1 MNTGFAAEKHGFR
14 FPNRFR
20 LGWLLYGL
28 CGGMCFTALARWYDG
43 VKIPRGITPPRRGSP
58 LFRELLWRQINSF
71 HGLKVPAKVLRWQRW
86 SDLRLI
92 SHTVWNELPRIT
104 NALAAG
110 HPVVLCLIRSA
121 KGESVLHN
129 HQVLATGF
137 VKDGLGTAIKVYDPN
152 YPVVTN
158 ELWIGDDGRMR
169 QLTGEKLRGFF
180 VIEYEREIACFPLIG
195 SL

>member
-1 MNTGFAAEKHGFR
+1 MSTAFTAESHGFR
-14 FPNRFR
+14 FRNSFSLGR
-20 LGWLLYGL
+20 LHFGL
-28 CGGMCFTALARWYDG
+28 CGGMAFAALDRFYDG
-43 VKIPRGITPPRRGSP
+43 TPPPRTITPPRRGSP
-58 LFRELLWRQINSF
+58 LFRELLRRQIDSF
-71 HGLKVPAKVLRWQRW
+71 RGLKVPAKVLRWQRW

-92 SHTVWNELPRIT
+92 SHTLWNELPRIT

-110 HPVVLCLIRSA
+110 HPVVLCLIRA
-121 KGESVLHN
+121 ERRESPTHN

-158 ELWIGDDGRMR
+158 ELWIGNDGRMR